1 MALFR
6 ARLSTRSSHLTMKRL
21 YYLSAFFLLLSL
33 ETIAQKLT
41 TLSPYVEKQSQ
52 PYVTITKVEL
62 TDTYTILYFHYRN
75 RNIGRDRRNEEE
87 TDEIFRGIPGMK
99 DLFSRNTSSEWIQID
114 PRSRLYKPGDA
125 TKRFRFVKAE
135 GIPISPDSLV
145 VKAGMEVKFKVYF
158 RRLDPG
164 IEVFDFFEGEDRGRM
179 QFWNYYGI
187 HIRNPKKPVQKPQP
201 APEVQKQEPPVV
213 AEKPKEVTPAPEPK
227 KEAAPQLVSIRGTV
241 INAKTKQPVV
251 ARISYMVP
259 GGDNGLDSMELSAS
273 SGKFKLALDAGN
285 KYAYVASA
293 KGYFPS
299 SGAFDLTQA
308 KGGQEITNEI
318 VLNPV
323 AVGEAIT
330 LNNVYFDISKF
341 DLLTSSFAE
350 MDRLTQLM
358 RENSSMAIRVEGHTD
373 NLGDFDKNIE
383 LSQNRANA
391 VKKYL
396 ISKGIEPS
404 RIEAKGFGPTR
415 PVTKGTSES
424 ERRRNRRVEFVVVSM

>member
-1 MALFR
+1 
-6 ARLSTRSSHLTMKRL
+6 MKRL
-21 YYLSAFFLLLSL
+21 HYLSAFLLLFSI

-41 TLSPYVEKQSQ
+41 TLSPYVEQQSQ
-52 PYVTITKVEL
+52 RYVTITKVEL
-62 TDTYTILYFHYRN
+62 TGDYTILYFTLDYGTTSQPRTLEDILRGGRN
-75 RNIGRDRRNEEE
+75 PGAE
-87 TDEIFRGIPGMK
+87 TIE
-99 DLFSRNTSSEWIQID
+99 ID
-114 PRSRLYKPGDA
+114 PNCRLYEPGNA
-125 TKRFRFVKAE
+125 GRKFRFVKAE
-135 GIPISPDSLV
+135 GIPVAPQTRKILPGD
-145 VKAGMEVKFKVYF
+145 MVKFSVYF
-158 RRLDPG
+158 ERLDPG
-164 IEVFDFFEGEDRGRM
+164 IEVFDMFEGRDHDSKRY
-179 QFWNYYGI
+179 WNFFSV
-187 HIRNPKKPVQKPQP
+187 HIRNPKRTLPKKQP

-213 AEKPKEVTPAPEPK
+213 AEKPKEVPPAPELK

-241 INAKTKQPVV
+241 INAKTKQPVS

-259 GGDNGLDSMELSAS
+259 GGDNGLDSMTLSAS
-273 SGKFKLALDAGN
+273 SGKFKVALDAGN

-341 DLLTSSFAE
+341 DLLTSSYAE

-358 RENSSMAIRVEGHTD
+358 RENPSMEIRVEGHTD